1 MTLAIFA
8 TLALLQ
14 APIAGR
20 YEMGQRLKLLE
31 SQWLVTKDAAR
42 RAEAVQHVSAAV
54 SAFFSMR
61 TSDAC
66 RALDSARTA
75 LEGRQPSAADAVAL
89 RPSKR
94 VLAPGETA
102 TILQFWAYEAPD
114 EALTIRIKDRS
125 LTVARGETKTITISP
140 DDLPREDGDVEI
152 EAQVGNR
159 KQVVQFSI
167 LRDFESRSEELRSST
182 SRMARD
188 LAEGIAAASKE
199 QAETFLPIARLLKEA
214 EDLDAG
220 RLTPEDVEEILYAKQ
235 ANTVLR
241 AWVPKSAPKE
251 ATVVVALHGAG
262 GSENLFFEGYGAGLG
277 VQEAKKRGWVFLSPR
292 ATPSAARDALK
303 WLEEVRGIQSKN
315 LFVMGHSMG
324 GGLALGTGD
333 LNPTAIAL
341 FAPAARSIPENLS
354 QTPIFLAVGKQEM
367 MMLRTGALALAE
379 AVQKQGQFKEYDP
392 CEHLMIVAE
401 ALPDAYRFFDLQ
413 VRSSS
418 YGQAIAVGPSRP

>member
-1 MTLAIFA
+1 MTAAIVA
-8 TLALLQ
+8 SLALLQ

-31 SQWLVTKDAAR
+31 SQWLVTKDAAK
-42 RAEAVQHVSAAV
+42 RAEAVKHVSSAV
-54 SAFFSMR
+54 SAFFTMR

-66 RALDSARTA
+66 RALDSARAA

-94 VLAPGETA
+94 VFAPGETA

-114 EALTIRIKDRS
+114 EALTIRIKDS
-125 LTVARGETKTITISP
+125 SFTVARGETKSITISP
-140 DDLPREDGDVEI
+140 HDLPEEDRDVEI
-152 EAQVGNR
+152 EARVGNG

-167 LRDFESRSEELRSST
+167 VREFESRLEKLRNSASP
-182 SRMARD
+182 MARD

-199 QAETFLPIARLLKEA
+199 QAETFLPIARLLKQA

-220 RLTPEDVEEILYAKQ
+220 RLAPRDIEEVLYAKQ
-235 ANTVLR
+235 ASTVLR

-292 ATPSAARDALK
+292 ATPSATRDALK
-303 WLEEVRGIQSKN
+303 WLEEVRGIRAMN

-324 GGLALGTGD
+324 GSLALGTGD
-333 LNPTAIAL
+333 LNPTAVVL

-354 QTPIFLAVGKQEM
+354 RTPIFLAVGKQEM

-379 AVQKQGQFKEYDP
+379 AVQKRGEFKEYDP

-401 ALPDAYRFFDLQ
+401 ALPDAYRFFDRH

-418 YGQAIAVGPSRP
+418 YGQAIAVGASRP